1 MSQRKVP
8 SSPVNKPRFNE
19 PLEPQNARPATAAA
33 AGDLARDDGSKAP
46 RPAADLVAARS
57 VEGSPAA
64 AHRRESAGDKLR
76 IAVLTVSDSRTLKD
90 DTSGQLLVDRFTA
103 AGHTIVDRVI
113 VRDEVDEIRAV
124 VQRVQ
129 AFNVDALL
137 ITGGTGVSPR
147 DCTPEAVEPLLEV
160 VLPGFGEL
168 FRMLSYAEI
177 GAASMLSRAIA
188 GRVGQVLVFCLPGST
203 AAVRLATDKLLLS
216 DLPHLVH
223 HSRG

>member
-1 MSQRKVP
+1 MGAQS
-8 SSPVNKPRFNE
+8 
-19 PLEPQNARPATAAA
+19 
-33 AGDLARDDGSKAP
+33 
-46 RPAADLVAARS
+46 ADA
-57 VEGSPAA
+57 SPAA
-64 AHRRESAGDKLR
+64 AHRRASTGEPLR
-76 IAVLTVSDSRTLKD
+76 IAVLTVSDSRTIKN

-103 AGHTIVDRVI
+103 AGHLLVHRQI
-113 VRDEVDEIRAV
+113 VRDEIDEIRAV

-129 AFNVDALL
+129 AYNVDALL

-147 DCTPEAVEPLLEV
+147 DCTPEAIEPLLEV
-160 VLPGFGEL
+160 TLPGFGEL

-177 GAASMLSRAIA
+177 GAAAMLSRAIA

-203 AAVRLATDKLLLS
+203 AAVRLATEKLLLT